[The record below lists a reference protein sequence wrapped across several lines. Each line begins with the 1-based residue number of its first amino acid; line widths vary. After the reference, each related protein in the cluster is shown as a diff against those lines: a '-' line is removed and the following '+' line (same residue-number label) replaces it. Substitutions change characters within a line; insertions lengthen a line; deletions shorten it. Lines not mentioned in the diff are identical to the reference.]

1 MPTLVHKPAGNP
13 WILLFSAILQLKGK
27 NVNRIIKKMR
37 CYPKKKKKPK
47 DLTVGYFLHHFFCQK
62 NDPQVGLS
70 I

>member
-37 CYPKKKKKPK
+37 CYPKKKKKAKRFNSGILPSP
-47 DLTVGYFLHHFFCQK
+47 FL
-62 NDPQVGLS
+62 LS
-70 I
+70 KK